1 MLLMKKVNI
10 SSIVKEQMNT
20 KEQYNYMRKI
30 VTFLLLIIISFSLQ
44 AQSLEK
50 TYSNSRFSIK
60 YPSSWLVVQENQAAT
75 ANTTIS
81 LQVMA
86 KQLND
91 YYFRPNVNIII
102 SKEKREESTNQL
114 ALMAYKGLVKSGI
127 QSKVVKLPSSITISG
142 LKGSV
147 VEYVMVLNGYSIRG
161 IQYVLKK
168 TDNTIYI
175 ITSSIDNS
183 KVNSQRKI
191 NDLIINSIKI
201 K

>member
-1 MLLMKKVNI
+1 MKKVNT

-20 KEQYNYMRKI
+20 KGQYNYMRKI
-30 VTFLLLIIISFSLQ
+30 MTFLLLIIISFSLQ

-50 TYSNSRFSIK
+50 TYSNSRFSLK

-91 YYFRPNVNIII
+91 YDFRPNVNIII

-127 QSKVVKLPSSITISG
+127 QSNVVKLPSSITISG

-147 VEYVMVLNGYSIRG
+147 VEYVMELNGYSIRA

-168 TDNTIYI
+168 TDNTTYI

-183 KVNSQRKI
+183 KVNSQRKT
-191 NDLIINSIKI
+191 NDMIINSIKI

>member
-1 MLLMKKVNI
+1 MAGG
-10 SSIVKEQMNT
+10 S
-20 KEQYNYMRKI
+20 RK
-30 VTFLLLIIISFSLQ
+30 SG
-44 AQSLEK
+44 
-50 TYSNSRFSIK
+50 
-60 YPSSWLVVQENQAAT
+60 
-75 ANTTIS
+75 S

-86 KQLND
+86 KQIND
-91 YYFRPNVNIII
+91 YDFRPNVNIII

-114 ALMAYKGLVKSGI
+114 ALMTYKGLVKSGI

-147 VEYVMVLNGYSIRG
+147 VEYVMELNGYSIRG

-168 TDNTIYI
+168 TDNTTYI
-175 ITSSIDNS
+175 ITSSIDNG